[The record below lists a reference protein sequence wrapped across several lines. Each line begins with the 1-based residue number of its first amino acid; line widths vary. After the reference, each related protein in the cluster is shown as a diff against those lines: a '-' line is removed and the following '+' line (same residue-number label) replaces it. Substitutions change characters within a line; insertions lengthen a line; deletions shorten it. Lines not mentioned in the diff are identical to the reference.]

1 MEQQTKTLRDYV
13 AVLRRRRMQFA
24 TVAGTLLVTVLAVA
38 WWLPPV
44 YRSTATILIEQQEI
58 PSDLVRSTISSYAD
72 QRIQVI
78 SQQAMSRASLMQ
90 IVEKYGLYGADKGGK
105 GSAEKVERLRKNIN
119 LELVK
124 ADVTDQRNGNRTTAT
139 IAFTLSY
146 DGETAEVT
154 QKVAN
159 ELVALFLNANLKERR
174 QQAAETSTFFEGE
187 ADKLS
192 KRISEA
198 ESRMAAFKA
207 RNMGRLPEQ
216 VQLNLQERDRAE
228 SEIKEVDRQV
238 NALEGRKFY
247 LEGQVAQIKPNG
259 PMVSATG
266 ERILDEAER
275 LKILQTRYAGLSGVY
290 SSDHPDMIKMRR
302 EIDALQK
309 EAGAGADNDEQAKQ
323 LTRLRADLTM
333 ARDKYSDDHPDVIR
347 LRKSIA
353 ALEGAVAQPS
363 PDGARLRDTR
373 PENPAYI
380 ALQSQLDATN
390 SELKSLRSKRIEL
403 KSSILALESRLAQA
417 PQVEREYLD
426 LARDHENSLR
436 RYEEIKA
443 KQMQAQIAQQLE
455 RDSKGERFS
464 LLDPAQL
471 PERPH
476 SPNRLAIVFLGLLLS
491 VGGGAAYAG
500 VRESLDDS
508 IYGSATLA
516 AVSKA
521 PLLALIPY
529 IEDGREEGKKR
540 RARTIVAA
548 SLLALLAAG
557 LVLVLSSR
565 TEPHPDVQP
574 RSFASSGATE

>member
-1 MEQQTKTLRDYV
+1 M
-13 AVLRRRRMQFA
+13 
-24 TVAGTLLVTVLAVA
+24 A

-58 PSDLVRSTISSYAD
+58 PSDLVGSTISTYAD

-90 IVEKYGLYGADKGGK
+90 IVEKYGLYGADKTGK
-105 GSAEKVERLRKNIN
+105 ASAGKVERLRKNIN

-124 ADVTDQRNGNRTTAT
+124 VDVTDQRSGSKTTAT

-159 ELVALFLNANLKERR
+159 ELVGLFLNAHLKERQ

-187 ADKLS
+187 AAKLS
-192 KRISEA
+192 ERISQT
-198 ESRMAAFKA
+198 ESRLAAFKA

-216 VQLNLQERDRAE
+216 TQLNLQQKDRAD

-238 NALEGRKFY
+238 TALEERRFY
-247 LEGQVAQIKPNG
+247 LEGQLAQIKPNG
-259 PMVSATG
+259 PMISATG

-302 EIDALQK
+302 EIEALQK
-309 EAGAGADNDEQAKQ
+309 ETGAGIEHDEQAKQ
-323 LTRLRADLTM
+323 LTRLRADLTL

-347 LRKSIA
+347 LKKSIA
-353 ALEGAVAQPS
+353 ALEGAAAQP
-363 PDGARLRDTR
+363 PRNGARLRDTR
-373 PENPAYI
+373 PENPAFI
-380 ALQSQLDATN
+380 TLQSQLDGIN
-390 SELKSLRSKRIEL
+390 SEIKSLRSKRVEL
-403 KSSILALESRLAQA
+403 KTSILALELRLAQA

-471 PERPH
+471 PEQPH

-491 VGGGAAYAG
+491 VGGGVAYAG

-508 IYGSATLA
+508 IHGSKTLA
-516 AVSKA
+516 AVSEV

-529 IEDGREEGKKR
+529 MDGERYDGPRRRLKKL
-540 RARTIVAA
+540 VVA
-548 SLLALLAAG
+548 SLLAVFAAG
-557 LVLVLSSR
+557 MAMMQSSS
-565 TEPHPDVQP
+565 TELDRHAQP
-574 RSFASSGATE
+574 QRHIDTPSEASAQ